1 MNYDNV
7 KFGFKAMVMYER
19 ITGKTFIPD
28 GLESILVAMH
38 CALMASDKEF
48 TKDYKDKMYL
58 FKTKEFIDNKIFG
71 LSENNMN
78 ILNNLGEYISLCNSD
93 AQFIN
98 SPEIEEYYGKT
109 KGNHSGLTQDEMIIP
124 LIVINRKNDI

>member
-1 MNYDNV
+1 MSND
-7 KFGFKAMVMYER
+7 KTTIR
-19 ITGKTFIPD
+19 IFQTHIEIYPYRMHQSPELELRLSKKDKPTHSLIPI
-28 GLESILVAMH
+28 GY
-38 CALMASDKEF
+38 
-48 TKDYKDKMYL
+48 YKDKMYL

-124 LIVINRKNDI
+124 LIVINRKNNVI